1 MRKDLLPSFIFLFS
15 ILVAREIYPYAVSN
29 PNVDDKYQV
38 QIIAEGLGGPTC
50 LHFIDSENLLL
61 CDRDGG
67 RILLFDANFSSQVL
81 IEGLHHPH
89 GVLVENDTLFVSE
102 SGRLT
107 KYDFEDNL
115 ASNPEILVEGIP
127 SKNHQTNTINKL
139 PNGTLIWHSGSTCNV
154 CVEADERNGALL
166 WVNSST
172 GEHGILASGVRNS
185 YDGVWVESIGYVFTD
200 NGRDW
205 EGDHPHEEINLLVE
219 GGDYGWPNDTPETPV
234 PAGSIPPIAVWTP
247 HTSVNG
253 IDVRP
258 PNSDLP
264 GTNTTV
270 YASVFGSWNTLLP
283 QGHEIIR
290 IDLGIDGQGH
300 VVGEPIRF
308 ATDLGTPLPL
318 RFHPDGDLYYA
329 TFGNGGTLYKIS
341 LNA

>member
-1 MRKDLLPSFIFLFS
+1 MILCARTCSPGFIFLFS

-67 RILLFDANFSSQVL
+67 RILFDGNFSSQVL

-139 PNGTLIWHSGSTCNV
+139 PNGTLIGIVAVLVMFVSKQMTQWSPPMGQLF
-154 CVEADERNGALL
+154 D
-166 WVNSST
+166 
-172 GEHGILASGVRNS
+172 GEHGILARV
-185 YDGVWVESIGYVFTD
+185 
-200 NGRDW
+200 
-205 EGDHPHEEINLLVE
+205 
-219 GGDYGWPNDTPETPV
+219 
-234 PAGSIPPIAVWTP
+234 
-247 HTSVNG
+247 
-253 IDVRP
+253 
-258 PNSDLP
+258 
-264 GTNTTV
+264 
-270 YASVFGSWNTLLP
+270 
-283 QGHEIIR
+283 
-290 IDLGIDGQGH
+290 
-300 VVGEPIRF
+300 
-308 ATDLGTPLPL
+308 
-318 RFHPDGDLYYA
+318 
-329 TFGNGGTLYKIS
+329 
-341 LNA
+341 

>member
-1 MRKDLLPSFIFLFS
+1 MRKDLLPGFIFLFS

-38 QIIAEGLGGPTC
+38 QVIAEGLGGPTC

-154 CVEADERNGALL
+154 CIEADERNAALL
-166 WVNSST
+166 WVNSTT

-185 YDGVWVESIGYVFTD
+185 YDGVWV
-200 NGRDW
+200 N
-205 EGDHPHEEINLLVE
+205 
-219 GGDYGWPNDTPETPV
+219 
-234 PAGSIPPIAVWTP
+234 
-247 HTSVNG
+247 
-253 IDVRP
+253 
-258 PNSDLP
+258 
-264 GTNTTV
+264 
-270 YASVFGSWNTLLP
+270 
-283 QGHEIIR
+283 Q
-290 IDLGIDGQGH
+290 
-300 VVGEPIRF
+300 
-308 ATDLGTPLPL
+308 
-318 RFHPDGDLYYA
+318 
-329 TFGNGGTLYKIS
+329 
-341 LNA
+341 